1 MPWMRAAVLVA
12 PRQIEL
18 RDVPEPTVGPDDVLV
33 APRAIGIC
41 GSDMHLYRH
50 GRIGTSVV
58 ERPLILGHEP
68 AGEVVAVGD
77 RVQGLA
83 PGDRVILEPGIACGA
98 CFWCHRGGYNLCP
111 NVRFLGIPPSDGAM
125 ADRVAVPSRF
135 VHRMPD
141 GMGWSDGAMIE
152 PFAIGLQAVKS
163 AGVATGDAVV
173 ILGAGPIGLMILQAA
188 RIAGATT
195 LIAVD
200 VAERPLAMARRLGAT
215 AALDGRA
222 GGLAERV
229 RELTEGRGADHA
241 IEAVGAE
248 QTVRTAVELV
258 RRGGTVT
265 LVGIAAEPGI
275 PLDTIKVVRTG
286 LTIRSSFRY
295 AHVHPAAIRLAA
307 EGRVD
312 LQTLVTRHY
321 RIEDV
326 AGAFEEVE
334 AKKSE
339 IVKAIVEL

>member
-1 MPWMRAAVLVA
+1 M
-12 PRQIEL
+12 
-18 RDVPEPTVGPDDVLV
+18 
-33 APRAIGIC
+33 
-41 GSDMHLYRH
+41 
-50 GRIGTSVV
+50 
-58 ERPLILGHEP
+58 
-68 AGEVVAVGD
+68 
-77 RVQGLA
+77 
-83 PGDRVILEPGIACGA
+83 
-98 CFWCHRGGYNLCP
+98 
-111 NVRFLGIPPSDGAM
+111 RFLGIPPSDGAM

-215 AALDGRA
+215 AALDGQA

-295 AHVHPAAIRLAA
+295 AHVHPAAIQLAA